1 MSSLH
6 PCGKMFLVIIPT
18 IMSDK
23 VRVISGKEGRGRE
36 LGMNRLQ
43 QTKRK
48 IEWES
53 ETTVEAE
60 REEKKKRTVYHG
72 KRILPG
78 LDPRCESGRKVSP
91 KGDTRKEP
99 ERMMHGMSVEVR
111 DSLRRIEHQLD
122 SRKMESERDQRNE
135 KRLHE
140 MMRDSIEQLL
150 PGKEAW
156 TPDRNRL
163 VSKRTRLGIRA
174 WTDDQ
179 ILNYASSVHTIAREA
194 SMSNYLSSLR
204 AWLTFSHECGYDWQQ
219 PTAMMMLGFAV
230 YRHSGG
236 LSTSSMWK
244 EFGKIKSLLGDMGIT
259 MIALKHAPI
268 VVNVI
273 KGMEIIAEL
282 DGGKEKRYPCTTVHL
297 RDCLGALKDVEGVS
311 EDEKVMFGAMWPVM
325 LFALLRIGEV
335 LKKRKGAGWSSPLT
349 WKDVKFHTCPRT
361 QKEYAI
367 LSLPPS
373 KTDKTGKKFK
383 IVLERLESQHSE
395 ICPVRALH
403 RLKSCLPGECLDW
416 EVFEHRTQ
424 GLKITYERF
433 TNVLKLCLNQSG
445 YDDSKYHSHSWRIGG
460 ATVARAMGFTSD
472 EIKAL
477 GRWMSDAYLVYT
489 RPCLEHQGKLAA
501 RLQDW
506 DLKLSFA

>member
-1 MSSLH
+1 M
-6 PCGKMFLVIIPT
+6 
-18 IMSDK
+18 MSDQ
-23 VRVISGKEGRGRE
+23 VRIINAKGGSGRE

-43 QTKRK
+43 QTKRRF
-48 IEWES
+48 EWES
-53 ETTVEAE
+53 TTTVVE
-60 REEKKKRTVYHG
+60 
-72 KRILPG
+72 
-78 LDPRCESGRKVSP
+78 D
-91 KGDTRKEP
+91 RKEKRRKIGRRGDRLLP
-99 ERMMHGMSVEVR
+99 DSSVEIQ
-111 DSLRRIEHQLD
+111 DSLRRIEQQLMTREVVTD
-122 SRKMESERDQRNE
+122 RDQKNE
-135 KRLHE
+135 RQFNDL
-140 MMRDSIEQLL
+140 MRTNIEQLL
-150 PGKEAW
+150 PGKKEW
-156 TPDRNRL
+156 TPSRNRL
-163 VSKRTRLGIRA
+163 VTKRSKLGIGT

-179 ILNYASSVHTIAREA
+179 ILRYASSVHTLAREA
-194 SMSNYLSSLR
+194 SMNNYLSSLR
-204 AWLTFSHECGYDWQQ
+204 AWLTFSHECDYDWKR
-219 PTAMMMLGFAV
+219 PTPMMMLSFAV

-259 MIALKHAPI
+259 MIALKDAPI

-297 RDCLGALKDVEGVS
+297 RDCLGALKEVEGVS
-311 EDEKVMFGAMWPVM
+311 EDEKVIFGAMWPVM

-335 LKKRKGAGWSSPLT
+335 IKKRRGSGWSSPLT
-349 WKDVKFHTCPRT
+349 WKDVTFYTCPRT
-361 QKEYAI
+361 QKEYVI
-367 LSLPPS
+367 LRLPPS

-383 IVLERLESQHSE
+383 IVLERLEPQHSE

-403 RLKSCLPGECLDW
+403 QLKSRLPGECLDW

-424 GLKITYERF
+424 GVKISYERF
-433 TNVLKLCLNQSG
+433 TNVLKLCLNHSG